1 MHEQRNYQ
9 RINFRTEADI
19 SVADTLCRCD
29 LVDLALQGAL
39 FRSEKRINL
48 KIGDQTLLSIFLPD
62 SSVRMEFTGELI
74 HQNGNFYG
82 FIFVAEDDETMGHL
96 RRLLELNFG
105 DSNLSDQ
112 EFVHWLK
119 RGEEHTS

>member
-48 KIGDQTLLSIFLPD
+48 KIGGDQTLLSIFLPD
-62 SSVRMEFTGELI
+62 SSVRMEFTG
-74 HQNGNFYG
+74 
-82 FIFVAEDDETMGHL
+82 D
-96 RRLLELNFG
+96 
-105 DSNLSDQ
+105 
-112 EFVHWLK
+112 
-119 RGEEHTS
+119 